1 MANERKTENIVRDA
15 LRKLGYY
22 DNGHYIIEEQTSENA
37 QIAKFLQNA
46 SKKGTGIGRP
56 EFIIRSKENPSFII
70 IIECK
75 ASVEKHESK
84 NRDKYADYAV
94 DGALLYASFLSKG
107 YDVLAIGVS
116 GQSSKELKVSHF
128 LLLKSSDAPA
138 KIFDNKILSY
148 QDYHAGYITS
158 DLKFNEDY
166 KSLLAYSKKLNDLLH
181 KNKVI
186 ESQRSLLISGLLISL
201 ENKAFKGG
209 YKGHRTAKDI
219 ANALVETVAS
229 ELSNSDIPKD
239 KVSTIKH
246 AYSFVINHT
255 TLSKDKEFFI
265 QLIEDIDQ
273 QLNTFMKTHKYF
285 DTLGQFYIEF
295 LRYANSDK
303 GLGIVLTP
311 PHITELFAD
320 IAEVGTDSVVLDNC
334 CGTGGFLISAMQKMV
349 KLAKGDTV
357 KEKKIKT
364 KQLVGIEL
372 QDHIYPLAVSNMV
385 IHGDGKSNVIEG
397 SCFELAKEVKDKF
410 KPNVALLNPPYKV
423 HKDDIGELEFVLN
436 ALGTLEIGGKCV
448 VILPMSCA
456 LAQKGPNLELKKR
469 LFEKHTL
476 EAVMSMP
483 NELFNNSNV
492 GVVACIMVFTAHKP
506 HPSNKK
512 TWFGYWKD
520 DGFVKVKNKGRID
533 RDFIWEDK
541 KKKWLNAFH
550 DREDVAGESVK
561 HAVSVEDEWCAEAYM
576 DTDYSTLTQEDFERD
591 VKKYALYKLMLEI
604 HSGSGLEE
612 VNTDE
617 A

>member
-22 DNGHYIIEEQTSENA
+22 DNAHCIIEEQSSENT
-37 QIAKFLQNA
+37 QVAKFLQNA
-46 SKKGTGIGRP
+46 SKKGTGIGKP

-84 NRDKYADYAV
+84 NKDKYADYAV

-128 LLLKSSDAPA
+128 LLIKGSDAPA

-148 QDYHAGYITS
+148 QDYHAGYVNS

-166 KSLLAYSKKLNDLLH
+166 KALLAYSKKLNDLLH
-181 KNKVI
+181 KNKVK
-186 ESQRSLLISGLLISL
+186 ESQRSLLISGILISL
-201 ENKAFKGG
+201 GNNAFRKG

-229 ELSNSDIPKD
+229 ELSSSDIPID

-246 AYSFVINHT
+246 AYSFITNHT

-265 QLIEDIDQ
+265 QLIEDVDQ
-273 QLNTFMKTHKYF
+273 HLNTFMRTHKYF

-320 IAEVGTDSVVLDNC
+320 IAEVGPDSVVLDNC

-349 KLAKGDTV
+349 KLAKGDTI

-364 KQLVGIEL
+364 TQLVGIEY
-372 QDHIYPLAVSNMV
+372 QDDIYALAVSNMV
-385 IHGDGKSNVIEG
+385 IHGDGKSNVIQG
-397 SCFELAKEVKDKF
+397 SCFELANDVKDKF
-410 KPNVALLNPPYKV
+410 NPNVALLNPPYK
-423 HKDDIGELEFVLN
+423 DDIKELEFVLN
-436 ALGTLEIGGKCV
+436 ALETLEIGGKCA

-456 LAQKGPNLELKKR
+456 LAQKGPNLELKKK
-469 LFEKHTL
+469 LFAKHTL

-483 NELFNNSNV
+483 DELFHNSEV
-492 GVVACIMVFTAHKP
+492 GVVTCVMVFTAHKP
-506 HPSNKK
+506 HPSTKK

-533 RDFIWEDK
+533 RDFVWEDK
-541 KKKWLNAFH
+541 KQQWLNAFH
-550 DREDVAGESVK
+550 NREDVAGESVK
-561 HAVSVEDEWCAEAYM
+561 HAISADDEWCAEAYM
-576 DTDYSTLTQEDFERD
+576 ETDYSSITEAEFLNA
-591 VKKYALYKLMLEI
+591 VKNYSIFKVLN
-604 HSGSGLEE
+604 S
-612 VNTDE
+612 
-617 A
+617 